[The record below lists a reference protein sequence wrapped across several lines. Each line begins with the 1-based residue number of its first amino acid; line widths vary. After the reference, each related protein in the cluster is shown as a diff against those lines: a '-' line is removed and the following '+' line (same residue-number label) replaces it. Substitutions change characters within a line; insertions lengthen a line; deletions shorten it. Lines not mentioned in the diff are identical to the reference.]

1 MKNNDSIIKGTIVG
15 RRSMGRKCAFAD
27 ISTSGDEAPIKL
39 IFRHQSFL
47 CPSNNSITV
56 DDGISLDEPF
66 PNKDASLPYG
76 AKVIVQLGV
85 CQKVTSKTEDG
96 RIDDVYEV
104 LRWKVIE
111 HPRELAEQ
119 LASLEGMTLTKEGV
133 DDQKQIEQTYEV
145 GQGAMSCSTYFK
157 ARGEAFDSVKQHRM
171 HTIDKKKSI
180 SSSIDDQ
187 TSDMIGENNISDI
200 DYSDVHH
207 GGKQAKAKRAK
218 VFASWVLDT
227 FFDIPIMSYTDSPL
241 ATDGDI
247 NKTMLCQPCG
257 TDESTNE
264 WHLHN
269 TNVYVYDI
277 AGGKGEL
284 SVELLVQQM
293 YHLGL
298 MKSNNEKKEDN
309 DDKDTSPIRQCTIID
324 PLVRRGDTKHRQS
337 KLKKAQSHVNW
348 LQQKRHDS
356 SLASSNQ
363 TTDAN
368 TKSPDIKHL
377 AMEFNATCFGKHI
390 QPMSLP
396 KLILGLH
403 PDKCTEEILDVALE
417 HNLSVAIVPCCGK
430 FYPYTTFGELN
441 MHLLTTHIPLFALH
455 SLSRSISNTTNDIK
469 RRRV

>member
-1 MKNNDSIIKGTIVG
+1 MKNNDSIIKGIIVG

-27 ISTSGDEAPIKL
+27 ISISGDNEAATIKV

-47 CPSNNSITV
+47 SSNNSTSTV

-66 PNKDASLPYG
+66 PNKDANLPYG
-76 AKVIVQLGV
+76 AKVIIQLGI
-85 CQKVTSKTEDG
+85 CQKVTSKIEEG

-111 HPRELAEQ
+111 HPRKLAEQ
-119 LASLEGMTLTKEGV
+119 LASLHITEESKT
-133 DDQKQIEQTYEV
+133 V
-145 GQGAMSCSTYFK
+145 GQGAMSCSTYFQ
-157 ARGEAFDSVKQHRM
+157 ARGEAFESIKQHRM
-171 HTIDKKKSI
+171 NTIDKKKNR

-187 TSDMIGENNISDI
+187 TNEMIPNNTTDI

-227 FFDIPIMSYTDSPL
+227 FFDIPIIRYTDMSKMM
-241 ATDGDI
+241 I
-247 NKTMLCQPCG
+247 CQSCG
-257 TDESTNE
+257 TDESTNDNNKKPCL
-264 WHLHN
+264 LHN
-269 TNVYVYDI
+269 TNVYDI
-277 AGGKGEL
+277 AGGKGQL

-298 MKSNNEKKEDN
+298 YSNNETKEDK
-309 DDKDTSPIRQCTIID
+309 DDKDTSPICQCTIID
-324 PLVRRGDTKHRQS
+324 PLVRRGDAKHRQS

-348 LQQKRHDS
+348 LQQNRHDS

-377 AMEFNATCFGKHI
+377 AMEFHTTSFEQHI
-390 QPMSLP
+390 QPTSSP
-396 KLILGLH
+396 KLLLGLH
-403 PDKCTEEILDVALE
+403 PDQCTEDILDIALE

-430 FYPYTTFGELN
+430 FYPF
-441 MHLLTTHIPLFALH
+441 IPLLA
-455 SLSRSISNTTNDIK
+455 S
-469 RRRV
+469 

>member
-1 MKNNDSIIKGTIVG
+1 MKKDDSIIKGTIVG

-27 ISTSGDEAPIKL
+27 VSTSGDDNEAEPIKL

-47 CPSNNSITV
+47 LSNNSITID

-76 AKVIVQLGV
+76 AKVIIQLGV
-85 CQKVTSKTEDG
+85 CQKVASKTEDG

-104 LRWKVIE
+104 LQWKVIE

-119 LASLEGMTLTKEGV
+119 LASLHITEESKT
-133 DDQKQIEQTYEV
+133 V

-171 HTIDKKKSI
+171 HTIDKKKNR

-187 TSDMIGENNISDI
+187 TSEIPNNNTTDI
-200 DYSDVHH
+200 DYSDIHH

-227 FFDIPIMSYTDSPL
+227 FFDIPMGYTDPPL
-241 ATDGDI
+241 LTDSDDT
-247 NKTMLCQPCG
+247 NKKMICQPCSI
-257 TDESTNE
+257 ESTNDNKKSCL
-264 WHLHN
+264 LHN
-269 TNVYVYDI
+269 ANVYDI
-277 AGGKGEL
+277 AGGKGQL

-298 MKSNNEKKEDN
+298 NSNNEKKEDN
-309 DDKDTSPIRQCTIID
+309 DGKDTSLIRECTIID

-348 LQQKRHDS
+348 LQQNRQRKSSHHDS
-356 SLASSNQ
+356 SLGGSSNS
-363 TTDAN
+363 TSDAN
-368 TKSPDIKHL
+368 TKSQDIKHL
-377 AMEFNATCFGKHI
+377 AMEFNATSFEQYI
-390 QPMSLP
+390 QPTSSP
-396 KLILGLH
+396 KLLLGLH
-403 PDKCTEEILDVALE
+403 PDQCTEDILDVALE
-417 HNLSVAIVPCCGK
+417 HNISVAIVPCCGK
-430 FYPYTTFGELN
+430 F
-441 MHLLTTHIPLFALH
+441 
-455 SLSRSISNTTNDIK
+455 
-469 RRRV
+469 